1 LSPDVP
7 IQLLASALTL
17 TATYCYGNKS
27 ALGPWLGITSQVP
40 WNIIMIHGG
49 LWGLIP
55 VNTAMLVI
63 HIRNLIKWRNDGS

>member
-1 LSPDVP
+1 MDTA
-7 IQLLASALTL
+7 IQLTASMLTL
-17 TATYCYGNKS
+17 VGVWCYGNKS
-27 ALGPWLGITSQVP
+27 KLGPILGLASQVP

-63 HIRNLIKWRNDGS
+63 HIRNLWKWRNDGLAA